1 MRVVSGKALVSDALS
16 RPRVPKTQMVTFQNG
31 REKITAFLALTSH
44 PSRQRAV
51 IVIHEWWGLN
61 DWVKEQAT
69 NLAANGYI
77 VLAVD
82 LYRGKV
88 TANASEARK
97 LKRDLR
103 EDRAIR
109 DLKAAFDYLASRP
122 DVDLTHISSMGWS
135 MGGGM
140 ALQLAIHEP
149 RVAACVVHYGS
160 LPTELVDIQKINAQ
174 VLGIF
179 GVLDR
184 GIPPGKVRTFENG
197 MKAAKKSV
205 DIKIYDGVGHA
216 FQNPANK
223 TGYRP
228 EAAADAWLRTITFF
242 EKCFNKEI
250 TSDESTSTG
259 KCR

>member
-1 MRVVSGKALVSDALS
+1 MRGVSDNVLVSDAISCL
-16 RPRVPKTQMVTFQNG
+16 RVPKTQMVTFQSG
-31 REKITAFLALTSH
+31 FEKVTGFLALTVG
-44 PSRQRAV
+44 PSRQGAV
-51 IVIHEWWGLN
+51 IAIHEWWGLN
-61 DWVKEQAT
+61 DWVKEQAKK
-69 NLAANGYI
+69 LAANGYV

-88 TANASEARK
+88 TAKSSEARK
-97 LKRDLR
+97 LKRYLPA
-103 EDRAIR
+103 DRAIR
-109 DLKAAFDYLASRP
+109 DLKAAFDYLACRP
-122 DVDLTHISSMGWS
+122 DVDPKHISSIGWS
-135 MGGGM
+135 MGGCM

-149 RVAACVVHYGS
+149 RIAACVVNYGS

-184 GIPPGKVRTFENG
+184 GIPPDKVRAFENG
-197 MKAAKKSV
+197 MNAVKKSV
-205 DIKIYDGVGHA
+205 DIKIYDGAGHA

-228 EAAADAWLRTITFF
+228 EATADAWLRTITFF
-242 EKCFNKEI
+242 EKCFNKE
-250 TSDESTSTG
+250 TASDESTSLG